1 LLKFQSANE
10 LGKASKRLPVHGTV
24 FAFSSL
30 VAVRATLRCL
40 GLRGLQ
46 SGRKP
51 ELCDSSCNFVRVK
64 EHPMMRN
71 RRNTLLW
78 MKDLIEHM
86 SRCHDQLEWA
96 NDGET
101 QSFLADSLLGDLSEC
116 QKLCEQ
122 LRTGQTQDRRTH
134 SLVAT

>member
-1 LLKFQSANE
+1 
-10 LGKASKRLPVHGTV
+10 
-24 FAFSSL
+24 
-30 VAVRATLRCL
+30 
-40 GLRGLQ
+40 
-46 SGRKP
+46 
-51 ELCDSSCNFVRVK
+51 
-64 EHPMMRN
+64 MMRN

-96 NDGET
+96 SEGET
-101 QSFLADSLLGDLSEC
+101 QTFLADALLGDLNEC

-122 LRTGQTQDRRTH
+122 LRAGQSHERRGR